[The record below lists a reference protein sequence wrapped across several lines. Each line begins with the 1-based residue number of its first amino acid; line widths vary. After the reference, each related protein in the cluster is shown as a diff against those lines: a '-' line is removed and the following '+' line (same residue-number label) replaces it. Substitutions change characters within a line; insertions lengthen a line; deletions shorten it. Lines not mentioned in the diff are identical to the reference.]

1 MTSLADTHVA
11 IVGLGLMG
19 GSLAA
24 ALHGRC
30 ARVIGVARREETI
43 TQARARGM
51 IDEGTTDLTVGVHKA
66 NIVVLATPVR
76 TIIAQ
81 LERIGPLLAPGCLL
95 LDVGSTKAQIMAQ
108 MERLPAGV
116 QPVGG
121 HPMCGREVVG
131 IEAAGPTLYQ
141 GCTFILTPL
150 ARTSTAALALARS
163 LVEAIGAHPLV
174 LKPEQQDRLAAT
186 ISHLPYLLA
195 CALVSTADALTS
207 SDPAAWE
214 IVAGGFRDMTRI
226 AGSNVTMM
234 LDILLT
240 NRGEVLEALNTYRAN
255 VRRLAQLAAS
265 GEEEDLRQALGTIR
279 ALRREMYP

>member
-1 MTSLADTHVA
+1 MTQLTDARVA

-24 ALHGRC
+24 SLHGRC
-30 ARVIGVARREETI
+30 ARVIGVARRKETI
-43 TQARARGM
+43 DRARTRGM
-51 IDEGTTDLTVGVHKA
+51 IHEGTTDLTAGVHKA
-66 NIVVLATPVR
+66 DIVVLATPVR

-81 LERIGPLLAPGCLL
+81 VERIGPLLSPGCLL

-108 MERLPAGV
+108 MERLPTGV

-121 HPMCGREVVG
+121 HPMCGREVAG
-131 IEAAGPTLYQ
+131 IEAVEPTLYQ

-150 ARTSTAALALARS
+150 ARTSAVALALARS
-163 LVEAIGAHPLV
+163 VVEAIGAHPLV
-174 LKPEQQDRLAAT
+174 LEPEQQDRLAAT
-186 ISHLPYLLA
+186 VSHLPYLLA

-207 SDPAAWE
+207 SDPAVWE
-214 IVAGGFRDMTRI
+214 IVASGFRDTTRI
-226 AGSNVTMM
+226 AGSDVTIM

-240 NRGEVLEALNTYRAN
+240 NREEVLQALNTCQAN
-255 VRRLAQLAAS
+255 VRRLAQLVAS
-265 GEEEDLRQALGTIR
+265 GEEEDLRQVLGTIR

>member
-24 ALHGRC
+24 ALHGQC

-108 MERLPAGV
+108 MERLPVGV

-121 HPMCGREVVG
+121 HPMCGREVAG

-141 GCTFILTPL
+141 GCTFILTP
-150 ARTSTAALALARS
+150 TAALALARS

-226 AGSNVTMM
+226 AGSDVTMM

>member
-1 MTSLADTHVA
+1 MTPLADARVA

-19 GSLAA
+19 GSLTG

-30 ARVIGVARREETI
+30 ARIIGVARREETI
-43 TQARARGM
+43 EQALSQGL
-51 IDEGTTDLTVGVHKA
+51 IDDGTTDLAAGVNRA

-76 TIIAQ
+76 AIIAQ
-81 LERIGPLLAPGCLL
+81 LEQIGPLLSPGCLL
-95 LDVGSTKAQIMAQ
+95 MDVGSTKAQVVAQ

-116 QPVGG
+116 QPLGG
-121 HPMCGREVVG
+121 HPMCGREVAG
-131 IEAAGPTLYQ
+131 IAAADPTLYQ

-150 ARTSTAALALARS
+150 NRTSPDALALGRS
-163 LVEAIGAHPLV
+163 LVEAIGAHPLI

-207 SDPAAWE
+207 SDPATWE
-214 IVAGGFRDMTRI
+214 IVAGGFRDTTRI
-226 AGSNVTMM
+226 AGSDVTMM

-240 NRGEVLEALNTYRAN
+240 NREEILEALNTYRAN
-255 VRRLAQLAAS
+255 VRKLAQLIAS
-265 GEEEDLRQALGTIR
+265 GEEEDLREVLATIR
-279 ALRREMYP
+279 ALRREMYQ

>member
-108 MERLPAGV
+108 MECLPAGV

-131 IEAAGPTLYQ
+131 IEAVGPTLYQ

-150 ARTSTAALALARS
+150 ARTSAAALALARS
-163 LVEAIGAHPLV
+163 LVEAIGAHTLV

-186 ISHLPYLLA
+186 VSHLPYLLA

-207 SDPAAWE
+207 SDPAAWK
-214 IVAGGFRDMTRI
+214 IVAGGFRDTTRI
-226 AGSNVTMM
+226 AGSDVTMM

-240 NRGEVLEALNTYRAN
+240 NREEVLQALNTYQAN
-255 VRRLAQLAAS
+255 VRRLAQLVAS
-265 GEEEDLRQALGTIR
+265 GEEEDLRQVLGTIR